1 LLWALGAFCSC
12 QLVAATVDFPDTD
25 QGVTPLGER
34 MEFLLDPDGRMG
46 YAEARR
52 ATGFAPAA
60 GSTPS
65 FGFLSGALWGRC
77 VLRNTSVQTQKLVV
91 ELEMSQLSHLE
102 WFVQSG
108 VGESRRSSGG
118 ARDPGLHPYRFPFT
132 ALSLAPGESVT
143 VYCRIRSDA
152 AVWLPFVAGTEAAL
166 WQHRFTRDA
175 IDYIY
180 FGLGLALSGLGF
192 GLTLIYRR
200 RVFLFAALLPLALIG
215 YYCLLFGYYHHLPW
229 AWPAWVGREGVLIAD
244 AAVVGYFLLFMRSFF
259 GTQTETRMAKL
270 LLGVGLLLPGVT
282 VVLTLAL
289 PFKVASYLC
298 HGAVVTA
305 YLLVTTQMFTV
316 AWRQR
321 LVDGA
326 LLAGACLVALMG
338 KVFLVLQWAVVIPML
353 VPPME
358 VLRLAS
364 IIIFVLPLLACV
376 FAQRSELL
384 LEVRLAAAQRATAAA
399 EATQLRAQLN
409 PHFLLN
415 TLNSIDTLSHD
426 DPGKIPALVQRLAFF
441 LRRCLLPTATV
452 HPTLGEELG
461 AIRNYLEIEQVR
473 YGDRLQVAF
482 EVAAE
487 VAALR
492 LPEFLLQPLV
502 ENALK
507 FGLKEQAT
515 LQVRLGADVVAK
527 TLRVWVE
534 NQGRLAPPE
543 PARRYPGLGVDNV
556 RLRLKLIYGE
566 RATFGLR
573 EVDGWVRAEIQLPL
587 A

>member
-1 LLWALGAFCSC
+1 
-12 QLVAATVDFPDTD
+12 
-25 QGVTPLGER
+25 
-34 MEFLLDPDGRMG
+34 
-46 YAEARR
+46 
-52 ATGFAPAA
+52 
-60 GSTPS
+60 
-65 FGFLSGALWGRC
+65 
-77 VLRNTSVQTQKLVV
+77 
-91 ELEMSQLSHLE
+91 
-102 WFVQSG
+102 
-108 VGESRRSSGG
+108 
-118 ARDPGLHPYRFPFT
+118 
-132 ALSLAPGESVT
+132 
-143 VYCRIRSDA
+143 
-152 AVWLPFVAGTEAAL
+152 
-166 WQHRFTRDA
+166 
-175 IDYIY
+175 
-180 FGLGLALSGLGF
+180 
-192 GLTLIYRR
+192 
-200 RVFLFAALLPLALIG
+200 
-215 YYCLLFGYYHHLPW
+215 
-229 AWPAWVGREGVLIAD
+229 
-244 AAVVGYFLLFMRSFF
+244 
-259 GTQTETRMAKL
+259 
-270 LLGVGLLLPGVT
+270 
-282 VVLTLAL
+282 
-289 PFKVASYLC
+289 
-298 HGAVVTA
+298 
-305 YLLVTTQMFTV
+305 
-316 AWRQR
+316 
-321 LVDGA
+321 
-326 LLAGACLVALMG
+326 
-338 KVFLVLQWAVVIPML
+338 
-353 VPPME
+353 ME

-507 FGLKEQAT
+507 FGFKEQAT

-534 NQGRLAPPE
+534 NQGRLAQPE

-566 RATFGLR
+566 RATFELR

>member
-1 LLWALGAFCSC
+1 
-12 QLVAATVDFPDTD
+12 
-25 QGVTPLGER
+25 
-34 MEFLLDPDGRMG
+34 MG
-46 YAEARR
+46 YEAVQRS
-52 ATGFAPAA
+52 TGFRPAA
-60 GSTPS
+60 GAIPS
-65 FGFLSGALWGRC
+65 FGYVSGVLWGRC
-77 VLRNTSVQTQKLVV
+77 VLRNASDQPQNLVV

-102 WFVQSG
+102 WFIQSG
-108 VGESRRSSGG
+108 TEAPRRSFGG
-118 ARDPGLHPYRFPFT
+118 SHDPGLHPYRFPST
-132 ALSLAPGESVT
+132 ALSLAPGESAT
-143 VYCRIRSDA
+143 VYCRIHSDA
-152 AVWLPFVAGTEAAL
+152 AVWLPFVAGTETAL
-166 WQHRFTRDA
+166 WQHRFQRDA

-180 FGLGLALSGLGF
+180 FGLGLALSGLGV

-200 RVFLFAALLPLALIG
+200 KVFLFAALLPLAFIS

-244 AAVVGYFLLFMRSFF
+244 AAVVGYFLLFIRSFIA
-259 GTQTETRMAKL
+259 TPAETWMAKL
-270 LLGVGLLLPGVT
+270 LLGIGLLLPGLT

-298 HGAVVTA
+298 HGAVVTV
-305 YLLVTTQMFTV
+305 YLLVAIQMFSV

-321 LVDGA
+321 LVEGV
-326 LLAGACLVALMG
+326 LLAGSCLVALMG
-338 KVFLVLQWAVVIPML
+338 KVFLVLQWTVV
-353 VPPME
+353 VPILIAPME

-384 LEVRLAAAQRATAAA
+384 LAVRLAAAQRATAVA

-426 DPGKIPALVQRLAFF
+426 DPGKIPALVHRLAFF
-441 LRRCLLPTATV
+441 LRRCLLPPATV

-461 AIRNYLEIEQVR
+461 AIRNYLEIEHVR

-482 EVAAE
+482 IVPAE

-507 FGLKEQAT
+507 FGFQGQTT
-515 LQVRLGADVVAK
+515 LQVRLGADIVAK
-527 TLRVWVE
+527 TLRIWVE
-534 NQGRLAPPE
+534 NQGRLALAE

-556 RLRLKLIYGE
+556 RLRLNLIYGE
-566 RATFGLR
+566 RASFDLR

>member
-1 LLWALGAFCSC
+1 
-12 QLVAATVDFPDTD
+12 
-25 QGVTPLGER
+25 
-34 MEFLLDPDGRMG
+34 MG
-46 YAEARR
+46 YAEAQQ
-52 ATGFAPAA
+52 ATGFTPATGPA
-60 GSTPS
+60 PS

-77 VLRNTSVQTQKLVV
+77 DLRNTSDQTQKLIV
-91 ELEMSQLSHLE
+91 ELEMAQLSHLE

-108 VGESRRSSGG
+108 VGEARRSSGG
-118 ARDPGLHPYRFPFT
+118 ARDPGLHPYRFPST

-152 AVWLPFVAGTEAAL
+152 AVWLPFVAGTEMAL
-166 WQHRFTRDA
+166 WQHRFKRDA

-192 GLTLIYRR
+192 GLTMIYRR
-200 RVFLFAALLPLALIG
+200 RVFLFAALLPLALIA
-215 YYCLLFGYYHHLPW
+215 YYCLLFGYYHHMPW

-244 AAVVGYFLLFMRSFF
+244 AAVVGYFMLFMRSFF
-259 GTQTETRMAKL
+259 GAQTETRMVKL
-270 LLGVGLLLPGVT
+270 LSVVGLLLPGVT

-298 HGAVVTA
+298 HGAVVMA
-305 YLLVTTQMFTV
+305 YLMGAIQMFTV

-338 KVFLVLQWAVVIPML
+338 KVFLALQWTVVIPML

-364 IIIFVLPLLACV
+364 TIIFVLPLLACV

-384 LEVRLAAAQRATAAA
+384 LEVRLAEAQRATAAA
-399 EATQLRAQLN
+399 EAAQLRAQLN
-409 PHFLLN
+409 PHFMLN

-426 DPGKIPALVQRLAFF
+426 DPGKIPALVQRLAVF

-452 HPTLGEELG
+452 HPTLGEELR
-461 AIRNYLEIEQVR
+461 AVRNYLEIEQVR

-482 EVAAE
+482 QVATE
-487 VAALR
+487 IQALR

-507 FGLKEQAT
+507 FGFKDQT
-515 LQVRLGADVVAK
+515 SLQVRVGADVVAK
-527 TLRVWVE
+527 TLRIWVE
-534 NQGRLAPPE
+534 NQGRLAPAE
-543 PARRYPGLGVDNV
+543 LVRRYPGLGVDNI
-556 RLRLKLIYGE
+556 RLRLNLIYGE
-566 RATFGLR
+566 RATFDLR